1 MKVKTLIAF
10 NDLKE
15 KKYRKVGEE
24 FICSKQ
30 RFQEIMNAHKEPL
43 VEEVLEPEK

>member
-10 NDLKE
+10 HDLKE
-15 KKYRKVGEE
+15 DKDRKIGDV

-30 RFQEIMNAHKEPL
+30 RYQEILKAYKEPL
-43 VEEVLEPEK
+43 VEEVADTKK